1 MVTMNIKTLAGII
14 LVLAGA
20 ALMAFKIMYKKQET
34 VLDAGPLQLRAET
47 EKQSKLA
54 PIAGGV
60 MLVGGL
66 ALLVLGKKKA

>member
-1 MVTMNIKTLAGII
+1 MNFKTLAGII

-20 ALMAFKIMYKKQET
+20 ALMAFKIMNKKPET
-34 VLDAGPLQLRAET
+34 LIDAGALGKVQMET
-47 EKQSKLA
+47 KEPSKLA

-66 ALLVLGKKKA
+66 VLLVTGKKKS